1 MNRFE
6 DILVECIDDIK
17 AGRSSIE
24 DCLSRY
30 PSLREQ
36 LEPLLR
42 IALEIHETP
51 DVKPSP
57 AFKIKARVQLMEQ
70 IHERQAVTR
79 WPWRRYSDQTKPTKY
94 RRRFSMVGV
103 IVAIALALS
112 AAGGGTAY
120 ASQASLPGD
129 ALYPI
134 KLGTEQ
140 VRMMLPGD
148 DVAKAERALSFAE
161 RRVDEMEALAKE
173 GRPEDMALAVAKYD
187 DALNKVLARM
197 ELAGDGTSAAGNITT
212 LVAEATAKHLSVL
225 DTVYDMVPDEA
236 KPAITRAREA
246 SLKGQQTALA
256 ALARNNP
263 VGATEMNLQAMNGRL
278 NRARAMAEQ
287 GNTEEVENAL
297 ALFEE
302 MGMVGEDIA
311 EIAQE
316 TGIGVIEVE
325 ELLAQANATHLSIL
339 DDLNDRAPHQAG
351 PAIARARQ
359 ALMNRFRN
367 CLMALANE
375 NPARAM
381 EINLTAMRERLG
393 RAEARAEHV
402 EAVESALEQLETMAE
417 FGEDISR
424 VAQEVGK
431 DEEKVEELLIEA
443 TSVQLEVLIG
453 VWERVAEQ
461 ARPAIERVMA
471 KALIRHEKRVR
482 ALEQRG
488 IEAPELPVMPPM
500 VRERVEERIRE
511 QRIWEEREGMLGR
524 TASSGAPGRVS
535 CPRCR
540 S

>member
-1 MNRFE
+1 LSRFE
-6 DILVECIDDIK
+6 DILVQCIDDIK

-51 DVKPSP
+51 DIKPSP
-57 AFKIKARVQLMEQ
+57 AFKIKARVQLMEH
-70 IHERQAVTR
+70 IHDRQAVTKR
-79 WPWRRYSDQTKPTKY
+79 ALARYGSRMKPIQY
-94 RRRFSMVGV
+94 RRRFSMAGIIIA
-103 IVAIALALS
+103 IVLALS
-112 AAGGGTAY
+112 AAGGGAVY
-120 ASQASLPGD
+120 ASQGSLPGD
-129 ALYPI
+129 TLYQV
-134 KLGTEQ
+134 KLGTEH

-148 DVAKAERALSFAE
+148 DVAKAERALSFVE
-161 RRVDEMEALAKE
+161 RRVEEMQALARE
-173 GRPEDMALAVAKYD
+173 GRPEDMGLAVEKHD
-187 DALNKVLARM
+187 DALKKVLARM
-197 ELAGDGTSAAGNITT
+197 ELASDGELVTGNITA
-212 LVAEATAKHLSVL
+212 LVAEATARHLSVL
-225 DTVYDMVPDEA
+225 DTVCDMVPDEA

-246 SLKGQQTALA
+246 SLNGQRTALA

-263 VGATEMNLQAMNGRL
+263 IGATEMNLQAMNGRL
-278 NRARAMAEQ
+278 NRARTMAEQ
-287 GNTEEVENAL
+287 GNSEEVENAV

-302 MGMVGEDIA
+302 MGMAGEDIA
-311 EIAQE
+311 QIAQE
-316 TGIGVIEVE
+316 AGIGVTEVE
-325 ELLAQANATHLSIL
+325 ELLAQANARHLSIL
-339 DDLNDRAPHQAG
+339 DDLNDGAPHQAG

-402 EAVESALEQLETMAE
+402 EAVESALEQFETMAE
-417 FGEDISR
+417 FGEEISR

-443 TSVQLEVLIG
+443 TSVQVEVLIE

-471 KALIRHEKRVR
+471 KALIRHEKRVQ
-482 ALEQRG
+482 ALERRG

-500 VRERVEERIRE
+500 VRERVEERMRE

-524 TASSGAPGRVS
+524 TASPGAPGRVS